1 MNSPHKSTSKC
12 EFVVANLANEHR
24 LIFGSLSDIERR
36 LLVNR
41 VSLAEKYNCQKN
53 SLISLAGKAYDKK
66 DEIMEG

>member
-1 MNSPHKSTSKC
+1 
-12 EFVVANLANEHR
+12 VVANLANEHR